1 MKTKV
6 LALLLAALM
15 LVGLLA
21 GCGGSAAPAASEA
34 SAPQEGSAEGAPAE
48 EATPAAEAPA
58 AEEEA
63 SSLEADSAEEPAE
76 PAGYEYTGEW
86 AEYPL
91 AEPGELNLTMWCEFP
106 GFLNMVG
113 LDSYNNMSV
122 WKAAEEATGVHV
134 DFTEVSMMNASEQ
147 FSLMCAAND
156 MKDIL
161 GGATTYY
168 GSSAG
173 AIEEEIIID
182 LAEPAEEY
190 MGNYMT
196 ILNDPKY
203 APYKEKAYNSEGQM
217 AEITSISDDF
227 KPTSGAQIRKD
238 WLEKLNLDVPETY
251 DDWEEVLK
259 AFKAEYNCGNT
270 LLMNGVTQFD
280 NLIAGYGTKGASEA
294 SMGGNTVNM
303 YQVDGVI
310 RNGYLDDSY
319 RAYLTM
325 MNRWYKEGLMSP
337 DFITASSDG
346 AQNNM
351 DGTILSG
358 DSGIWFSQG
367 NFITQ
372 YEQMAQV
379 SEPEFSIMGIADPWS
394 PEWNDGPVTHFTQ
407 MSGGNQ
413 GGAGGLSVS
422 TNCEDVKTACQWM
435 DYFWT
440 EEGQLLCNY
449 GIEGEGFEY
458 GPDGNPQFSE
468 FVLSGFNLQFMM
480 VGYTLSGAPSL
491 QDFDKMFFTYSD
503 NVLEAFDTWAASVD
517 DKYTLPSSMSLNT
530 DQSERYA
537 QIFGD
542 ITTMAQERIGRFITG
557 ELDIETDWDQF
568 QADLQQMGIQDC
580 IDIYQEAYDEY
591 LASHAA

>member
-34 SAPQEGSAEGAPAE
+34 SAPQEGSAEGAAPAE
-48 EATPAAEAPA
+48 EAAPAAEAPA

-63 SSLEADSAEEPAE
+63 SSLEAGSAEEPAE

-203 APYKEKAYNSEGQM
+203 AP
-217 AEITSISDDF
+217 
-227 KPTSGAQIRKD
+227 
-238 WLEKLNLDVPETY
+238 
-251 DDWEEVLK
+251 
-259 AFKAEYNCGNT
+259 
-270 LLMNGVTQFD
+270 
-280 NLIAGYGTKGASEA
+280 
-294 SMGGNTVNM
+294 
-303 YQVDGVI
+303 
-310 RNGYLDDSY
+310 
-319 RAYLTM
+319 
-325 MNRWYKEGLMSP
+325 
-337 DFITASSDG
+337 
-346 AQNNM
+346 
-351 DGTILSG
+351 
-358 DSGIWFSQG
+358 
-367 NFITQ
+367 
-372 YEQMAQV
+372 
-379 SEPEFSIMGIADPWS
+379 
-394 PEWNDGPVTHFTQ
+394 
-407 MSGGNQ
+407 
-413 GGAGGLSVS
+413 
-422 TNCEDVKTACQWM
+422 
-435 DYFWT
+435 
-440 EEGQLLCNY
+440 
-449 GIEGEGFEY
+449 
-458 GPDGNPQFSE
+458 
-468 FVLSGFNLQFMM
+468 
-480 VGYTLSGAPSL
+480 
-491 QDFDKMFFTYSD
+491 
-503 NVLEAFDTWAASVD
+503 
-517 DKYTLPSSMSLNT
+517 
-530 DQSERYA
+530 
-537 QIFGD
+537 
-542 ITTMAQERIGRFITG
+542 
-557 ELDIETDWDQF
+557 
-568 QADLQQMGIQDC
+568 
-580 IDIYQEAYDEY
+580 
-591 LASHAA
+591 